1 MTHPACFLGAVTGGS
16 QLIPPLWPPLFRRD
30 FFLGLHLPPS
40 PPILHMRTPQE
51 MQSIEKAMKDP
62 KFCKLFAE
70 YAEEIANPKNRQVAI
85 PTAVL
90 PACPSNPQPA
100 RVDRWRVDAAIPLR

>member
-1 MTHPACFLGAVTGGS
+1 
-16 QLIPPLWPPLFRRD
+16 
-30 FFLGLHLPPS
+30 
-40 PPILHMRTPQE
+40 MRTPQE

>member
-1 MTHPACFLGAVTGGS
+1 
-16 QLIPPLWPPLFRRD
+16 
-30 FFLGLHLPPS
+30 
-40 PPILHMRTPQE
+40 
-51 MQSIEKAMKDP
+51 MKDP